1 MSVMADY
8 AVLIRS
14 TRLGLCNSRKWAVG
28 DHARLAALAML
39 LAAFVMIKTVWALKW
54 LSLSATG

>member
-8 AVLIRS
+8 AVLIRP
-14 TRLGLCNSRKWAVG
+14 TGLGLCNCGKWAVG

-39 LAAFVMIKTVWALKW
+39 LAAFVMIKLF
-54 LSLSATG
+54 GH